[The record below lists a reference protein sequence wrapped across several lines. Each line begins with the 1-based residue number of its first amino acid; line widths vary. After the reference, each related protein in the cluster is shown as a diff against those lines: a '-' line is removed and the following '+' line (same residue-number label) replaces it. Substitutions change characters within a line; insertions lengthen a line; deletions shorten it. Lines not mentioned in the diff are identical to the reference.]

1 MKKIILYFC
10 ALMILITSAYAH
22 EDNEER
28 IKFWKEYYNPKVE
41 VKNQNIPSVKITLI
55 KNKPFYQVRTQI
67 KNFTFTPEKNMINNI
82 PSEGYGK
89 LYINGDYVSRIY
101 SEYHFVKI
109 LPVGNNEIK
118 VILSTNLDHDIAYN
132 GKVISDDIIYQF
144 PEYTFSE
151 ARNQSYN
158 QMIQC
163 EFSEAGKIL
172 LKQLAKKGMA
182 ITESSAHLQCRYDAR
197 HDILGPFAQKMTRL
211 QRYYHEVSLDTL
223 KERIQV
229 WKDFESD
236 AIDLEKARDL
246 NRSLESNVE
255 KLMQKKLEQLEA
267 AKKDV

>member
-1 MKKIILYFC
+1 MKKIILHFSF
-10 ALMILITSAYAH
+10 LMILITSAYAH

-55 KNKPFYQVRTQI
+55 KNKPFYQVRTQV
-67 KNFTFTPEKNMINNI
+67 KNFTFTPEKNMENNE

-118 VILSTNLDHDIAYN
+118 VILSTNLDHDIASN
-132 GKVISDDIIYQF
+132 GKVIYDDIIYQF

-151 ARNQSYN
+151 ARNKSYN

-163 EFSEAGKIL
+163 EFSDTGKIL
-172 LKQLAKKGMA
+172 LKELAKKGMA
-182 ITESSAHLQCRYDAR
+182 ITESSEHLQCRYDAR
-197 HDILGPFAQKMTRL
+197 NNILGPFVQKMTRL

-223 KERIQV
+223 KKRIQV
-229 WKDFESD
+229 WKDFESS
-236 AIDLEKARDL
+236 AINLKNARDM
-246 NRSLESNVE
+246 NRLLESSVD
-255 KLMQKKLEQLEA
+255 KLMQEKLEQLEA
-267 AKKDV
+267 ANNDV